1 MRNTWKAAET
11 QTNLTCV
18 LEVLILNLFCDTNDF
33 DWEVFFVFLDFL
45 GQMTGSLAY
54 LMKICFI
61 MCSWRLQYKVVCGY
75 QLLGLIGCLLLLE
88 SLHVSQS

>member
-18 LEVLILNLFCDTNDF
+18 LEVLILNLFRGTNDF
-33 DWEVFFVFLDFL
+33 DWEVFFVFLVFL
-45 GQMTGSLAY
+45 GKMTGALAY
-54 LMKICFI
+54 VTKICLI

-75 QLLGLIGCLLLLE
+75 QHL
-88 SLHVSQS
+88 S